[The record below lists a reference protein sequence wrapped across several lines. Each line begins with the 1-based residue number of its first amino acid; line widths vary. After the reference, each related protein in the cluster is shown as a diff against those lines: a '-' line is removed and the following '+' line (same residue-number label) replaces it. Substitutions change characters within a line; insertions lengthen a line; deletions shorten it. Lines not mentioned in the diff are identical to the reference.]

1 MINKNYDLL
10 GEQLAES
17 GLEMSLAPVIG
28 AALIGGAT
36 SIFSGI
42 LGSSQA
48 DKQNREARKA
58 QEKAEKAA
66 EEAADATNEY
76 NKRSFEVDKQNYAN
90 TRAFERDTLI
100 KNWQYQT
107 EQQDFGY
114 LSAIEQY
121 GKSVQNTQDRLTYN
135 SIAAMQAYE
144 SEQSALNDLFTE
156 DAFTRQGMLVD
167 QLQNEGKAA
176 LGQAG
181 NSRGKALQSSIAAL
195 GRNSAIMDASLSS
208 SVEQSQRNM
217 QQIGLQRYAEDLQAN
232 ASMMIKP
239 RKAPAIPLP
248 TQAPE
253 RIFIEPMEVLPQ
265 AIQPARQQSTFAPIL
280 SGLISGAGQIAG
292 GFASQ
297 SNYQSPFPQIG
308 STGGGGGFGGANLGI
323 SSSSG
328 FNLNAN
334 YGGF

>member
-17 GLEMSLAPVIG
+17 GLEMSIAPAVG
-28 AALIGGAT
+28 AAFVGGG
-36 SIFSGI
+36 FSLLGG
-42 LGSSQA
+42 LFGSSQA
-48 DKQNREARKA
+48 DAQNREARKA
-58 QEKAEKAA
+58 QKKAEKAA
-66 EEAADATNEY
+66 KEAADATNEY

-121 GKSVQNTQDRLTYN
+121 GKSISNKNDRLTYN

-156 DAFTRQGMLVD
+156 DAFSRQGMLVD
-167 QLQNEGKAA
+167 QLQNEGRAA

-181 NSRGKALQSSIAAL
+181 NSRTKALQSSIAAL

-217 QQIGLQRYAEDLQAN
+217 QQIGLQRYAADLSAN

-280 SGLISGAGQIAG
+280 SGFIQGANQIAMG
-292 GFASQ
+292 IANQ
-297 SNYQSPFPQIG
+297 AANNYQSPFPQIG
-308 STGGGGGFGGANLGI
+308 QQSRAVAAGWPGNQ
-323 SSSSG
+323 
-328 FNLNAN
+328 N
-334 YGGF
+334 Y

>member
-17 GLEMSLAPVIG
+17 GLEMSFEPITG
-28 AALIGGAT
+28 AIISGVA
-36 SIFSGI
+36 SIASGI
-42 LGSSQA
+42 FGSSQA
-48 DKQNREARKA
+48 DAQNREASKA
-58 QEKAEKAA
+58 QKKAEKAA
-66 EEAADATNEY
+66 KEAADATNEY
-76 NKRSFEVDKQNYAN
+76 NKLSFEVDKQNYAN
-90 TRAFERDTLI
+90 TRAFEAETLTR
-100 KNWQYQT
+100 NWQYQT
-107 EQQDFGY
+107 EQQDFAY

-156 DAFTRQGMLVD
+156 DAFSRQGMLVD
-167 QLQNEGKAA
+167 QLQNEGRAA

-181 NSRGKALQSSIAAL
+181 NSRTKALQSSIAAL

-217 QQIGLQRYAEDLQAN
+217 QQIGLQRYAADLQAN

-239 RKAPAIPLP
+239 KKAPAIPLP
-248 TQAPE
+248 MQAPE

-280 SGLISGAGQIAG
+280 GGFISGAGQIGMGIANQ
-292 GFASQ
+292 AAN
-297 SNYQSPFPQIG
+297 NYQSPWG
-308 STGGGGGFGGANLGI
+308 TFGNY
-323 SSSSG
+323 SG
-328 FNLNAN
+328 LSGQP
-334 YGGF
+334 Y

>member
-10 GEQLAES
+10 GEQLAVS
-17 GLEMSLAPVIG
+17 GLEMNVFPVAAVIG
-28 AALIGGAT
+28 GVSAIA
-36 SIFSGI
+36 SGF

-48 DKQNREARKA
+48 AAQNRTARKA
-58 QEKAEKAA
+58 QEKQQKQLDKI
-66 EEAADATNEY
+66 ADYTNEY
-76 NKRSFEVDKQNYAN
+76 RDREFDIVKENYAN
-90 TRAFERDTLI
+90 SRAFEWETLT
-100 KNWQYQT
+100 KNWRYQT
-107 EQQDFGY
+107 EQQDFAY
-114 LSAIEQY
+114 LSAVEQY
-121 GKSVQNTQDRLTYN
+121 GKSVQNTQDRLSYN

-156 DAFTRQGMLVD
+156 DAFSRQGMLVD

-181 NSRGKALQSSIAAL
+181 NSRTKALQSSIAAL

-217 QQIGLQRYAEDLQAN
+217 QQIGLQRYAADLQAN

-239 RKAPAIPLP
+239 KKGPAIPLP
-248 TQAPE
+248 IQAPE
-253 RIFIEPMEVLPQ
+253 RIFIEPMEVFAGQ
-265 AIQPARQQSTFAPIL
+265 AAPAPQQSTFAPIL

-297 SNYQSPFPQIG
+297 SNYQSPWGQIG
-308 STGGGGGFGGANLGI
+308 STGGSFGGTNLGI
-323 SSSSG
+323 GSSSG

>member
-17 GLEMSLAPVIG
+17 GLEMNLEPVITS
-28 AALIGGAT
+28 ALIGGAT
-36 SIFSGI
+36 SIIGGI
-42 LGSSQA
+42 FGSSQA
-48 DKQNREARKA
+48 SKQNAAARNA
-58 QEKAEKAA
+58 QKAA
-66 EEAADATNEY
+66 QKAAFETNKY

-90 TRAFERDTLI
+90 TREFERETLTR
-100 KNWQYQT
+100 NWQYQT

-156 DAFTRQGMLVD
+156 DAFSRQGMLVD
-167 QLQNEGKAA
+167 RLQNEGKAA

-181 NSRGKALQSSIAAL
+181 NSRTKALQSSIAAL

-217 QQIGLQRYAEDLQAN
+217 QQIGLQRYAADLQAN

-239 RKAPAIPLP
+239 KKAPAIPLP
-248 TQAPE
+248 IQAPE
-253 RIFIEPMEVLPQ
+253 RIFIEPMKVLPQ

-280 SGLISGAGQIAG
+280 GGLIQG
-292 GFASQ
+292 ASQ
-297 SNYQSPFPQIG
+297 IGMGIYNQGANNYQSPWG
-308 STGGGGGFGGANLGI
+308 SFGDY
-323 SSSSG
+323 SG
-328 FNLNAN
+328 LSGKP
-334 YGGF
+334 Y

>member
-17 GLEMSLAPVIG
+17 GLEMSIVIG
-28 AALIGGAT
+28 AGAIIGAATSVIGG
-36 SIFSGI
+36 IFGA
-42 LGSSQA
+42 SQA
-48 DKQNREARKA
+48 DKSNREARKA
-58 QEKAEKAA
+58 QEKAEEAA
-66 EEAADATNEY
+66 EEAADKTNEY

-90 TRAFERDTLI
+90 TRAFERETLTR
-100 KNWQYQT
+100 NWQYQT

-156 DAFTRQGMLVD
+156 DAFSRQGMLVD
-167 QLQNEGKAA
+167 QLQNEGRAA

-181 NSRGKALQSSIAAL
+181 NSRTKALQSSIAAL

-208 SVEQSQRNM
+208 SAEQSQRNI
-217 QQIGLQRYAEDLQAN
+217 QQIGLQRYAADLQAN

-239 RKAPAIPLP
+239 KKGPAIPLP
-248 TQAPE
+248 MQAPE

-280 SGLISGAGQIAG
+280 GGLIQGAGQIAG
-292 GFASQ
+292 GIQ
-297 SNYQSPFPQIG
+297 SNSYQSP
-308 STGGGGGFGGANLGI
+308 GAN
-323 SSSSG
+323 
-328 FNLNAN
+328 NWAM
-334 YGGF
+334 GGQQPYNPFTP

>member
-17 GLEMSLAPVIG
+17 GLEMSIVIG
-28 AALIGGAT
+28 AGAIIGAATSVIGG
-36 SIFSGI
+36 IFGAK
-42 LGSSQA
+42 QA
-48 DKQNREARKA
+48 DDSNREARKA
-58 QEKAEKAA
+58 QEKAEEAA
-66 EEAADATNEY
+66 EEAAAATTEY
-76 NKRSFEVDKQNYAN
+76 NKRSFKVDKDNYAN
-90 TRAFERDTLI
+90 TRAFERETLI

-217 QQIGLQRYAEDLQAN
+217 QQIGLQRYAADLQAN

-248 TQAPE
+248 IQAPE

-265 AIQPARQQSTFAPIL
+265 AIAPARQQSTFAPIL
-280 SGLISGAGQIAG
+280 GGFIQGAGQIAG

-297 SNYQSPFPQIG
+297 SNYQSPFLQIG
-308 STGGGGGFGGANLGI
+308 STG
-323 SSSSG
+323 SSG

>member
-17 GLEMSLAPVIG
+17 GLEMNIIIPAPVA
-28 AALIGGAT
+28 AALIGGGT
-36 SIFSGI
+36 SILGGLF
-42 LGSSQA
+42 GSSQA

-58 QEKAEKAA
+58 QKKAEKAA
-66 EEAADATNEY
+66 QEAADATNEY

-90 TRAFERDTLI
+90 TRAFEAETLTR
-100 KNWQYQT
+100 NWQYQT

-156 DAFTRQGMLVD
+156 DAFSRQGMLVD
-167 QLQNEGKAA
+167 QLQNEGRAA

-181 NSRGKALQSSIAAL
+181 NSRTKALQSSIAAL

-217 QQIGLQRYAEDLQAN
+217 QQIGLQRYAADLSAN

-239 RKAPAIPLP
+239 KKGPAIPLP

-308 STGGGGGFGGANLGI
+308 STGGGDIFSQINARGGLR
-323 SSSSG
+323 
-328 FNLNAN
+328 
-334 YGGF
+334 

>member
-17 GLEMSLAPVIG
+17 GLEMSFEPITG
-28 AALIGGAT
+28 AIISGVA
-36 SIFSGI
+36 SIASGI
-42 LGSSQA
+42 FGSSQA
-48 DKQNREARKA
+48 DKANRAADKA
-58 QEKAEKAA
+58 QKKAQKQLDKIAA
-66 EEAADATNEY
+66 YTNEY
-76 NKRSFEVDKQNYAN
+76 RDREFDIGQQNYAN
-90 TRAFERDTLI
+90 TRAFERETLI
-100 KNWQYQT
+100 RNWQYQT
-107 EQQDFGY
+107 EQQDFAF

-217 QQIGLQRYAEDLQAN
+217 QQIGLQRYAADLQAN

-239 RKAPAIPLP
+239 KRGPAIPLP
-248 TQAPE
+248 IQAPE
-253 RIFIEPMEVLPQ
+253 RIFIEPMEVFAGQ
-265 AIQPARQQSTFAPIL
+265 APPAPQQSTFAPIL
-280 SGLISGAGQIAG
+280 SGFIQGAGQIAG
-292 GFASQ
+292 GFINAGQ
-297 SNYQSPFPQIG
+297 NNYQSPVFGSRTMSAGVPL
-308 STGGGGGFGGANLGI
+308 STGSYAT
-323 SSSSG
+323 ST
-328 FNLNAN
+328 LNN
-334 YGGF
+334 FLRG

>member
-17 GLEMSLAPVIG
+17 GLEMSIAPIIG

-36 SIFSGI
+36 SIIGGI
-42 LGSSQA
+42 MGSSQA

-100 KNWQYQT
+100 KKWQYQT

-121 GKSVQNTQDRLTYN
+121 GKSVENIQDRLTYN

-217 QQIGLQRYAEDLQAN
+217 QQIGLQRYAADLQAN

-265 AIQPARQQSTFAPIL
+265 AIAPARQQSTFAPIL
-280 SGLISGAGQIAG
+280 SGFIQGAGQIGMGIAN
-292 GFASQ
+292 Q
-297 SNYQSPFPQIG
+297 SANNYQSPWG
-308 STGGGGGFGGANLGI
+308 TFGNY
-323 SSSSG
+323 SG
-328 FNLNAN
+328 LSGQP
-334 YGGF
+334 Y

>member
-17 GLEMSLAPVIG
+17 GLEMSIVIG
-28 AALIGGAT
+28 AGAIIGAATSVIGG
-36 SIFSGI
+36 IF
-42 LGSSQA
+42 GSSQA

-58 QEKAEKAA
+58 QDKAEKAA

-217 QQIGLQRYAEDLQAN
+217 QQIGLQRYAADLQAN

-239 RKAPAIPLP
+239 KKGPAIPLP

-253 RIFIEPMEVLPQ
+253 RIFIEPMKYYHKPYNQLDNKVRLHQFFLDLFLEQVKLEWV
-265 AIQPARQQSTFAPIL
+265 
-280 SGLISGAGQIAG
+280 
-292 GFASQ
+292 
-297 SNYQSPFPQIG
+297 
-308 STGGGGGFGGANLGI
+308 
-323 SSSSG
+323 
-328 FNLNAN
+328 
-334 YGGF
+334 

>member
-17 GLEMSLAPVIG
+17 GLEMSIVIG
-28 AALIGGAT
+28 AGAIIGGISAVA
-36 SIFSGI
+36 SGI
-42 LGSSQA
+42 FGASQA
-48 DKQNREARKA
+48 DKQNREADRA
-58 QEKAEKAA
+58 QKKQQEQLDKI
-66 EEAADATNEY
+66 ADNTNEY
-76 NKRSFEVDKQNYAN
+76 SKKVFKVDRQNYAN
-90 TRAFERDTLI
+90 TRAFERETLI

-156 DAFTRQGMLVD
+156 DAFSRQGMLVD

-181 NSRGKALQSSIAAL
+181 NSRTKALQSSIAAL

-217 QQIGLQRYAEDLQAN
+217 QQIGLQRYAADLQAN

-239 RKAPAIPLP
+239 KKGPAIPLP
-248 TQAPE
+248 IQAPE
-253 RIFIEPMEVLPQ
+253 RIFIEPMEVLPGQ
-265 AIQPARQQSTFAPIL
+265 AAPARQQSTFAPIL
-280 SGLISGAGQIAG
+280 GGFISGAGQIGMGIANQ
-292 GFASQ
+292 AAN
-297 SNYQSPFPQIG
+297 NYQSPFG
-308 STGGGGGFGGANLGI
+308 SGNWAMGGSQPYNPFTG
-323 SSSSG
+323 
-328 FNLNAN
+328 
-334 YGGF
+334 

>member
-17 GLEMSLAPVIG
+17 GLEMNLAPVIG

-36 SIFSGI
+36 SILGGI
-42 LGSSQA
+42 LGSNQA
-48 DKQNREARKA
+48 AEQNRAARKA
-58 QEKAEKAA
+58 QKKAEKAA
-66 EEAADATNEY
+66 EEAADKTNEY

-90 TRAFERDTLI
+90 TRAFERETLTR
-100 KNWQYQT
+100 NWQYQT

-156 DAFTRQGMLVD
+156 DAFSRQGMLVD

-181 NSRGKALQSSIAAL
+181 NSRTKALQSSIAAL

-217 QQIGLQRYAEDLQAN
+217 QQIGLQRYAADLQAN

-239 RKAPAIPLP
+239 KRGSAIPLP
-248 TQAPE
+248 MQAPE

-280 SGLISGAGQIAG
+280 GGLIQGAGQIGMGIAN
-292 GFASQ
+292 Q
-297 SNYQSPFPQIG
+297 SANNYQSPWGQGPAMG
-308 STGGGGGFGGANLGI
+308 VGGGSVGGLGTY
-323 SSSSG
+323 G
-328 FNLNAN
+328 PN
-334 YGGF
+334 YGFKV

>member
-17 GLEMSLAPVIG
+17 GLEMNIVIG
-28 AALIGGAT
+28 AGAIIGGVA
-36 SIFSGI
+36 SIASGI
-42 LGSSQA
+42 FGSSQA
-48 DKQNREARKA
+48 DAQNREAKKA
-58 QEKAEKAA
+58 QKKAEEAA
-66 EEAADATNEY
+66 QEAADATNEY
-76 NKRSFEVDKQNYAN
+76 NKRSFKVDKQNYAN
-90 TRAFERDTLI
+90 TRAFEAETLTR
-100 KNWQYQT
+100 NWQYQT

-156 DAFTRQGMLVD
+156 DAFSRQGMLVD

-181 NSRGKALQSSIAAL
+181 NSRTKALQSSIAAL

-217 QQIGLQRYAEDLQAN
+217 QQIGLQRYAADLQTN

-239 RKAPAIPLP
+239 KKAPAIPLP
-248 TQAPE
+248 MQAPE

-280 SGLISGAGQIAG
+280 SGFISGAGQIAG

-297 SNYQSPFPQIG
+297 SNYQSPFGQIG
-308 STGGGGGFGGANLGI
+308 STGGSFGGTNLGI
-323 SSSSG
+323 GSSSG

>member
-17 GLEMSLAPVIG
+17 GLEMSFEPITG
-28 AALIGGAT
+28 AIIGGISA
-36 SIFSGI
+36 IASGF
-42 LGSSQA
+42 LGSAQA
-48 DKQNREARKA
+48 DAQNRANDRAVKK
-58 QEKAEKAA
+58 QQKQLDKI
-66 EEAADATNEY
+66 ADYTNEY
-76 NKRSFEVDKQNYAN
+76 RGREFDIGQQNYAN
-90 TRAFERDTLI
+90 MRAFERDTLI

-217 QQIGLQRYAEDLQAN
+217 QQIGLQRYAADLQAN

-239 RKAPAIPLP
+239 KKAPAIPLP
-248 TQAPE
+248 IQAPE
-253 RIFIEPMEVLPQ
+253 RIFIEPMEVFAGQ
-265 AIQPARQQSTFAPIL
+265 ATPAPQQSTFAPIL
-280 SGLISGAGQIAG
+280 G
-292 GFASQ
+292 GFIQGASQ
-297 SNYQSPFPQIG
+297 IGMGIANQSANNYQSPWG
-308 STGGGGGFGGANLGI
+308 TFGNY
-323 SSSSG
+323 SG
-328 FNLNAN
+328 LSGQP
-334 YGGF
+334 Y

>member
-17 GLEMSLAPVIG
+17 GLEMSFEPITG
-28 AALIGGAT
+28 AIIGGVA
-36 SIFSGI
+36 SIASGI
-42 LGSSQA
+42 FGSSQA
-48 DKQNREARKA
+48 DKQNRDAREAQKKEQKRLDGI
-58 QEKAEKAA
+58 AEY
-66 EEAADATNEY
+66 TNEY
-76 NKRSFEVDKQNYAN
+76 RDREFDITKENYAR
-90 TRAFERDTLI
+90 TRAFEKDTLI

-114 LSAIEQY
+114 LSTIEQY

-217 QQIGLQRYAEDLQAN
+217 QQIGLQRYAADLQAN

-239 RKAPAIPLP
+239 RKAPDIPLP
-248 TQAPE
+248 MQAPE
-253 RIFIEPMEVLPQ
+253 RIFIEPMEVFAGQ
-265 AIQPARQQSTFAPIL
+265 AAPAAQQSTFAPIL
-280 SGLISGAGQIAG
+280 NGLISGAGQIGMGIANQ
-292 GFASQ
+292 AAN
-297 SNYQSPFPQIG
+297 NYQSSWGQIG
-308 STGGGGGFGGANLGI
+308 STNGGGNIFSQIDARGGLRR
-323 SSSSG
+323 
-328 FNLNAN
+328 
-334 YGGF
+334 

>member
-17 GLEMSLAPVIG
+17 GLEMNLAPVIG

-36 SIFSGI
+36 SILGGI
-42 LGSSQA
+42 LGSNQA
-48 DKQNREARKA
+48 AEQNRAARKA
-58 QEKAEKAA
+58 QKKAEKAA
-66 EEAADATNEY
+66 EEAADKTNEY

-90 TRAFERDTLI
+90 TRAFEAETLTR
-100 KNWQYQT
+100 NWQYQT

-156 DAFTRQGMLVD
+156 DAFSRQGMLVD

-181 NSRGKALQSSIAAL
+181 NSRTKALQSSIAAL

-208 SVEQSQRNM
+208 SVEQSQRNL
-217 QQIGLQRYAEDLQAN
+217 QQIGLQRYAADLQAN

-239 RKAPAIPLP
+239 KKLPAIPLP
-248 TQAPE
+248 IQAPE
-253 RIFIEPMEVLPQ
+253 RIFIEPMEVFAGQ
-265 AIQPARQQSTFAPIL
+265 ATPAPQQSTFAPIL
-280 SGLISGAGQIAG
+280 SGFIGAAGQIG
-292 GFASQ
+292 GAFASQ
-297 SNYQSPFPQIG
+297 SNYQSPWGQIG
-308 STGGGGGFGGANLGI
+308 STGGGGLNFGGI
-323 SSSSG
+323 SSYSG
-328 FNLNAN
+328 ISAN
-334 YGGF
+334 TRVP

>member
-17 GLEMSLAPVIG
+17 GLEMTIDPVIG

-36 SIFSGI
+36 SIIGGI
-42 LGSSQA
+42 FGSSQA
-48 DKQNREARKA
+48 DSQNREARKA
-58 QEKAEKAA
+58 QKKAEKAA
-66 EEAADATNEY
+66 KKAADATNEY

-90 TRAFERDTLI
+90 TRAFEAETLTR
-100 KNWQYQT
+100 KWQYQT

-156 DAFTRQGMLVD
+156 DAFSRQGMLVD
-167 QLQNEGKAA
+167 QLQNEGRAA

-181 NSRGKALQSSIAAL
+181 NSRTKALQSSIAAL

-217 QQIGLQRYAEDLQAN
+217 QQIGLQRYAADLSAN

-248 TQAPE
+248 IQAPE

-280 SGLISGAGQIAG
+280 SGFIQGAGQIGMGIAG
-292 GFASQ
+292 QAAN
-297 SNYQSPFPQIG
+297 NYQSPWG
-308 STGGGGGFGGANLGI
+308 TFGNY
-323 SSSSG
+323 SG
-328 FNLNAN
+328 LSGKP
-334 YGGF
+334 Y

>member
-1 MINKNYDLL
+1 MINKNYNLL

-17 GLEMSLAPVIG
+17 GLEMSIVIAG
-28 AALIGGAT
+28 SVAGALIGGGT
-36 SIFSGI
+36 SILGGL

-48 DKQNREARKA
+48 DAQNREARRA
-58 QEKAEKAA
+58 TEKAEKDA
-66 EEAADATNEY
+66 EEAADAINEY

-100 KNWQYQT
+100 KKWQYQT

-167 QLQNEGKAA
+167 QLQNEGRAA

-181 NSRGKALQSSIAAL
+181 NSRTKALQSSIAAL

-217 QQIGLQRYAEDLQAN
+217 QQIGLQRYAADLQAN

-239 RKAPAIPLP
+239 KKGPAIPLP

-280 SGLISGAGQIAG
+280 SGFIQGAGQIG
-292 GFASQ
+292 MGIVNQ
-297 SNYQSPFPQIG
+297 SNYQSPFGQIG
-308 STGGGGGFGGANLGI
+308 STNGGGNIFSQIDARGGLRV
-323 SSSSG
+323 
-328 FNLNAN
+328 
-334 YGGF
+334 

>member
-1 MINKNYDLL
+1 MINKNFDLL

-17 GLEMSLAPVIG
+17 GLEMNIVIG
-28 AALIGGAT
+28 AGAIIGAATSVIGG
-36 SIFSGI
+36 IF
-42 LGSSQA
+42 GSSQA
-48 DKQNREARKA
+48 DKQNRESRKA

-195 GRNSAIMDASLSS
+195 GRDSAIMDASLSS

-217 QQIGLQRYAEDLQAN
+217 QQIGLQRYAADLSAN

-239 RKAPAIPLP
+239 KKVPAIPLP

-280 SGLISGAGQIAG
+280 SGFISGAGQIGMGIAN
-292 GFASQ
+292 Q

-308 STGGGGGFGGANLGI
+308 QQ
-323 SSSSG
+323 SSAVSAG
-328 FNLNAN
+328 WPGNLN
-334 YGGF
+334 Y

>member
-17 GLEMSLAPVIG
+17 GLEMNIIDPIIG
-28 AALIGGAT
+28 GALISGAT
-36 SIFSGI
+36 SIIGGI
-42 LGSSQA
+42 FGSSQA
-48 DKQNREARKA
+48 DAQNREARKA
-58 QEKAEKAA
+58 QKKAEKAA

-76 NKRSFEVDKQNYAN
+76 NKRSFEVDEQNYAN
-90 TRAFERDTLI
+90 TRAFEKDTLI

-114 LSAIEQY
+114 LSTIEQY

-217 QQIGLQRYAEDLQAN
+217 QQIGLQRYAADLQAN

-239 RKAPAIPLP
+239 KKRPAIPLP

-280 SGLISGAGQIAG
+280 SGFISGAGQIGMGIANQ
-292 GFASQ
+292 AAN
-297 SNYQSPFPQIG
+297 NYQSPWGQIG
-308 STGGGGGFGGANLGI
+308 STNGGGNIFSQIDARGGLRR
-323 SSSSG
+323 
-328 FNLNAN
+328 
-334 YGGF
+334 

>member
-17 GLEMSLAPVIG
+17 GLEMNIVIAPVV
-28 AALIGGAT
+28 AASLIGGAT
-36 SIFSGI
+36 SILGGI
-42 LGSSQA
+42 LGSNQA
-48 DKQNREARKA
+48 AEQNRESERAQKKA
-58 QEKAEKAA
+58 QKKLDEIAVY
-66 EEAADATNEY
+66 TNDYRDRE
-76 NKRSFEVDKQNYAN
+76 FGIGQDNYAN
-90 TRAFERDTLI
+90 TRAFERETLTRG
-100 KNWQYQT
+100 WQYQT
-107 EQQDFGY
+107 EQQDFGF

-144 SEQSALNDLFTE
+144 SEQSALNDLQTE

-181 NSRGKALQSSIAAL
+181 NSRTKALQSSIAAL

-217 QQIGLQRYAEDLQAN
+217 QQIGLQRYAADLQAN

-239 RKAPAIPLP
+239 KKGPAIPLP
-248 TQAPE
+248 MQAPE
-253 RIFIEPMEVLPQ
+253 RIFIEPMEVFAGQ
-265 AIQPARQQSTFAPIL
+265 AAPAAQQSTFAPIL
-280 SGLISGAGQIAG
+280 GGLIQGAGQIAG
-292 GFASQ
+292 GFINAGQ
-297 SNYQSPFPQIG
+297 NNYQSPFSPIG
-308 STGGGGGFGGANLGI
+308 STNGGNVFSQIAARGGLRP
-323 SSSSG
+323 
-328 FNLNAN
+328 
-334 YGGF
+334 

>member
-17 GLEMSLAPVIG
+17 GLEMNVFPVAAVIG
-28 AALIGGAT
+28 GVSAIA
-36 SIFSGI
+36 SGF

-48 DKQNREARKA
+48 DSQNRAARKA
-58 QEKAEKAA
+58 QEKQQKELDKI
-66 EEAADATNEY
+66 ADYTNEY
-76 NKRSFEVDKQNYAN
+76 RDREFDIVKENYAN
-90 TRAFERDTLI
+90 SRAFERETLI
-100 KNWQYQT
+100 KKWQYDT
-107 EQQDFGY
+107 ELQDFGY

-156 DAFTRQGMLVD
+156 DAFSRQGMLVD

-181 NSRGKALQSSIAAL
+181 NSRTKALQSSIAAL

-239 RKAPAIPLP
+239 KKLPAIPLP
-248 TQAPE
+248 IQAPE

-297 SNYQSPFPQIG
+297 SNYQSPFGQIG
-308 STGGGGGFGGANLGI
+308 STGGSFGGTNLGI
-323 SSSSG
+323 GSSSG